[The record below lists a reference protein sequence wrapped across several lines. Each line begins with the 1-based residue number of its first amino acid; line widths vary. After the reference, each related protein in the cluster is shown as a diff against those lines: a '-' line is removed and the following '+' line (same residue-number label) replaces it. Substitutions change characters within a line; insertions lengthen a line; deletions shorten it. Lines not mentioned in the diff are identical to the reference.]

1 MLLIHSL
8 PCCRD
13 AHAGAT
19 SSTTIYET
27 AWREGT
33 LLSINNAVELAA
45 DTLASRGETSL
56 S

>member
-8 PCCRD
+8 LRCCD
-13 AHAGAT
+13 PHAGAT
-19 SSTTIYET
+19 TSTTIYET
-27 AWREGT
+27 AWREET
-33 LLSINNAVELAA
+33 LLSIKNAVELAA